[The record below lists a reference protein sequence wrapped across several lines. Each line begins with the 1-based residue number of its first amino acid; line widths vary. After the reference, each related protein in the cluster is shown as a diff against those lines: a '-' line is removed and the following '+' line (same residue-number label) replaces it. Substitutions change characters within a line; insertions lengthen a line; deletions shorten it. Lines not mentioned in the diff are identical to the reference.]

1 MAENTITARDSKYQ
15 VSSEKLR
22 IREYGRNIQNMVN
35 YCMTIE
41 DKEYR
46 SRVAKEIVRMMVDLN
61 PSIKDDPEYEQKLWD
76 HLFVISEFKLDV
88 EAPYPMPSPEDSR
101 FQKPKRMAYHRI
113 RPRKRQYGHNIE
125 LMVKK
130 ALEMEDEEERKRYL
144 SRVAYTMK
152 QFLRG
157 NDKDSMPEEILA
169 NHINEIAQGKLNIT
183 AEDLEL
189 PRNVRMRAQPSNL
202 VHHTTRQKKRS
213 KKKRKNNSGGGSG
226 KGGGNQNRR
235 RNRRR

>member
-35 YCMTIE
+35 YCLTIE

-76 HLFVISEFKLDV
+76 HLFVISDFELDV
-88 EAPYPMPSPEDSR
+88 DAPYPMPSPEDSR

-130 ALEMEDEEERKRYL
+130 AAEIEDEEQRKRYL
-144 SRVAYTMK
+144 SVVAYTMK

-169 NHINEIAQGKLNIT
+169 THINEISQGKLNIT
-183 AEDLEL
+183 ADDLDL
-189 PRNVRMRAQPSNL
+189 PRNVRMRSQPSNL
-202 VHHTTRQKKRS
+202 IHHTTRQKKRS
-213 KKKRKNNSGGGSG
+213 KKKRKNNKSSHSNKQGSGG
-226 KGGGNQNRR
+226 NRR
-235 RNRRR
+235 RRRR